1 MTTPSTCITDIKN
14 ILAGARQNAYRAVQS
29 EMVSAYWRIGE
40 RIVQEEQHG
49 AARAQYGK
57 GIIKTLS
64 AELTRESGRGFG
76 ERSLREIRQ
85 FYLYFQNIE
94 IQRMPFANLGWS
106 HFQRVLNP
114 CCTKIRSCLPANTCN
129 ICRVKKNWCT
139 KLSSSVCC

>member
-1 MTTPSTCITDIKN
+1 MTIPSTCITDIKN

-57 GIIKTLS
+57 EIIKTLS
-64 AELTRESGRGFG
+64 AELTREFGRGFS

-94 IQRMPFANLGWS
+94 IR
-106 HFQRVLNP
+106 
-114 CCTKIRSCLPANTCN
+114 
-129 ICRVKKNWCT
+129 
-139 KLSSSVCC
+139 